1 MTILLLVGVTAAVVF
16 VAVLLIEGARRPD
29 YDPMYHTGSELELG
43 ERGWVQRANFLLMG
57 GGVLAYS
64 VGVARTLNTNVS
76 AVLLAVFG
84 LGLIVAGV
92 FAPDPLRGYPP
103 GAQSEAPAK
112 LTWQHWVHAVV
123 GGPVAF
129 FALFAACL
137 TVAGHLEGAWRL
149 YTVLTAVAGLA
160 LTISTALAFQKDAAK
175 TGLINA
181 ASSWC
186 TGFGSC
192 CWASISS
199 WIRPSPDP
207 TGLRLVG
214 SHVGSQRPG
223 RRSTTA
229 DAAERA

>member
-1 MTILLLVGVTAAVVF
+1 MGGPGKDVTILLLVGVTAAVVF

-92 FAPDPLRGYPP
+92 FAPDPVRGYPP

-175 TGLINA
+175 TGLIQR
-181 ASSWC
+181 C
-186 TGFGSC
+186 L
-192 CWASISS
+192 ILVY
-199 WIRPSPDP
+199 WIWIVLLGIHLIVDP
-207 TGLRLVG
+207 P
-214 SHVGSQRPG
+214 QP
-223 RRSTTA
+223 
-229 DAAERA
+229 